1 MSIQYSDSMLTAV
14 LYKTEDAERFIN
26 EHPVVDRIFALT
38 PDARAAVKNVQL
50 PLLTTL
56 EAYSDYDHRRV
67 LARIRR
73 MERNLKVNVH
83 HPIELNMAARET
95 LHAQLHLLTAFSSR
109 LWETLK
115 GTGPWLIPASHGWRE
130 IDDLGKAHRALLV
143 HISTQA
149 PTAGTIVVDRTLWS
163 PIIRVLNRI
172 LLKMV
177 KKQQIV
183 LVTGYL
189 YGLTSL
195 SQELNQVY
203 SHLSTIAVSGSF
215 GRFRE
220 IVKGLLS
227 IFRTITGQTKRKY
240 FTAVPTYSENK
251 TEAVE
256 KYLSSITDPV
266 IRNAVDLLK
275 HTLIQDVVLTDGL
288 NKEID
293 LLVKS
298 IQPKAVW
305 AHALRWGS
313 DAMLGEVSLK
323 YKIPCTLISHGSH
336 PEPENITSAFE
347 YRELAQGLLISP
359 LAGNSLLQSPHAEQ
373 AIHSFEESLHFSR
386 SYPIMWGYRQVPSV
400 PKDDSI
406 RTILHAGTYKR
417 WDRTRPWIYE
427 TSDEFVE
434 GLRTLIQA
442 VQHLEKTK
450 LIIRVRPMPE
460 CQVKSLTQL
469 LPQSKCYE
477 LKTSGEF
484 LKDLA
489 RADLLI
495 SYAST
500 TTEEALYARR
510 PVLLWGGS
518 TRHLHL
524 PASRV
529 NPTENSRKA
538 VYAPETK
545 EKLLS
550 MLNAILEC
558 HAGKPLT
565 DNELKGH
572 IWLNNV
578 PGKEEFLQQL
588 AG

>member
-1 MSIQYSDSMLTAV
+1 MSIQYSDSILTAV
-14 LYKTEDAERFIN
+14 LYGTEDAERFID
-26 EHPVVDRIFALT
+26 EFPVVDRIFALT

-56 EAYSDYDHRRV
+56 ETYSDYDHRRI
-67 LARIRR
+67 LARVRR
-73 MERNLKVNVH
+73 MERKLKDNNH
-83 HPIELNMAARET
+83 HLEELNMAARET
-95 LHAQLHLLTAFSSR
+95 LHAQLHILAAFSSR

-115 GTGPWLIPASHGWRE
+115 GTGSWLIPTPHGWKK
-130 IDDLGKAHRALLV
+130 IDDLHEAHRAMLA
-143 HISTQA
+143 HISSQA
-149 PTAGTIVVDRTLWS
+149 PMAGTIVVDKSLWS
-163 PIIRVLNRI
+163 PIIRILNRV
-172 LLKMV
+172 LLKII

-195 SQELNQVY
+195 SQELNKAY
-203 SHLSTIAVSGSF
+203 SHLSTIAVTGSF

-220 IVKGLLS
+220 VLKVLLS
-227 IFRTITGQTKRKY
+227 IFRTITGHTERKY

-251 TEAVE
+251 IKAVG
-256 KYLSSITDPV
+256 KYLFSITDPT
-266 IRNAVDLLK
+266 IQNAVDLLK
-275 HTLIQDVVLTDGL
+275 QGLIQDVVLTDGL

-305 AHALRWGS
+305 AHGLRWGS
-313 DAMLGEVSLK
+313 DAMLGEVSLR
-323 YKIPCTLISHGSH
+323 YKVPCTLISHGSH
-336 PEPENITSAFE
+336 PRPDNITSAFE

-359 LAGNSLLQSPHAEQ
+359 LASNSLLQSPHAEQ
-373 AIHSFEESLHFSR
+373 AIHSFGESFPFSR
-386 SYPIMWGYRQVPSV
+386 SYPIMWGYRQIPSI
-400 PKDDSI
+400 PKDNSI

-442 VQHLEKTK
+442 IQHLERTK

-460 CQVKSLTQL
+460 CQIKSLMQL

-477 LKTSGEF
+477 IKTSGEF

-500 TTEEALYARR
+500 TTEEALYARC

-529 NPTENSRKA
+529 NPTENIRNA

-550 MLNAILEC
+550 MLKAILEY
-558 HAGKPLT
+558 HVGSPLT
-565 DNELKGH
+565 DDELKEH
-572 IWLNNV
+572 IWLNDV
-578 PGKEEFLQQL
+578 PGKEVFLQQL
-588 AG
+588 VG